1 MKRRTTRV
9 TEDSVKSAIAE
20 AAASRKAGE
29 EADVKKAGKPERGA
43 REAAERAKKFQD
55 LREEAMKRWRK
66 RPD

>member
-20 AAASRKAGE
+20 AANSRKAGE
-29 EADVKKAGKPERGA
+29 ADAKKPAKPERGS

>member
-29 EADVKKAGKPERGA
+29 ADPKKAAKPERGA